1 MSTTLQIA
9 GAATL
14 VAGVTLISI
23 PFGLIVGGAVLV
35 LLGLALGR

>member
-1 MSTTLQIA
+1 MSSTLQIA
-9 GAATL
+9 GAVAV